1 MTTFYNPSRDR
12 TSCQCEMVERQNDIG
27 QLIIQVPRGSGK
39 SLATRFLDDRLK
51 TVNPSSDYRLPSP
64 NVNSSQDVMAPV
76 QSTTTVDSSGCVLVL
91 LGCNRRKQTMVT
103 LYTFGDSI
111 LDCGRYN
118 KFGVHPGQLLVHN
131 DDRLF
136 PEFQGQDLA
145 SRICSPRTSCLMAQ
159 QSMVY
164 RFKLRDCGLK
174 KGNCVD
180 HRWQ

>member
-1 MTTFYNPSRDR
+1 
-12 TSCQCEMVERQNDIG
+12 
-27 QLIIQVPRGSGK
+27 
-39 SLATRFLDDRLK
+39 
-51 TVNPSSDYRLPSP
+51 
-64 NVNSSQDVMAPV
+64 MAPV
-76 QSTTTVDSSGCVLVL
+76 QSTRRRLIQAVGGQVSWL

-118 KFGVHPGQLLVHN
+118 KFGVHPGLLVHN

-136 PEFQGQDLA
+136 PEFQVKTSHHADLLA
-145 SRICSPRTSCLMAQ
+145 SNIVPLMAQ

-174 KGNCVD
+174 EQL
-180 HRWQ
+180 R